1 MLFSVICFVQ
11 VVAVMAHDI
20 SVLPH
25 MKAGIVLYRHMKD
38 TVRSQ
43 FAAKHGPGAVL
54 EAPMEA
60 YYGEKLSC
68 IITDCQNWSLFLD
81 CACVGTIHFVGRL

>member
-1 MLFSVICFVQ
+1 
-11 VVAVMAHDI
+11 MAHDI

-43 FAAKHGPGAVL
+43 YAAKHGPGAVL

-60 YYGEKLSC
+60 YYGKLLS
-68 IITDCQNWSLFLD
+68 
-81 CACVGTIHFVGRL
+81 